1 MSRKLSRLT
10 AVLFAVA
17 LLASACGGDSGPS
30 EEEINAAGF
39 DVIPAGLEDG
49 WESSRQAI
57 IDDLNDGDY
66 GVSDGILKGPGGFE
80 VDLSACPSDWA
91 DDSGITDG
99 TIKIGHTTA
108 LSGNLA
114 AYGNIGAGMEAYF
127 DYINASG
134 GVGPDNLKLEL
145 VIKDDEYVATKTQ
158 EAVDELL
165 QTEDPFY
172 VTTLGSP
179 NTFSVRG
186 TLNDACVP
194 QPLVMTGHQAWGDPA
209 NNPWTTGLQ
218 LSYATESLLWG
229 QWIEQN
235 LADQAPITVS
245 ALVMDNEFGLAYEQG
260 FDNFAKGSD
269 LIGDVTFVRH
279 DPAAPTLTNEI
290 TTLAAAEADVFISM
304 TAGNPCLLA
313 IQEAANAGITDT
325 AVTFT
330 PSVCKAISSYMAP
343 AGDAAEGWYIVGGGI
358 KDSTDPQYDNDPFIG
373 WMNDTIE
380 KQGLDP
386 AISLYATGFGQ
397 YGWTHVEAM
406 RIAAE
411 LDGGL
416 NRTNMMLALR
426 ALDLEHPLL
435 LDGIE
440 FQADGANDSYLIEG
454 SEISQFSTGDQSW
467 IQQGDVIDLN
477 GQSDNCN
484 WIAGSGEGCS

>member
-1 MSRKLSRLT
+1 MRRKLSRFS
-10 AVLFAVA
+10 AVLFALA
-17 LLASACGGDSGPS
+17 LIASACGGSDGPS
-30 EEEINAAGF
+30 VEDIQAAGF
-39 DVIPAGLEDG
+39 EPIPAGLEDS
-49 WESSRQAI
+49 WESARQAI
-57 IDDLNDGDY
+57 IDDLKDGDY
-66 GVSDGILKGPGGFE
+66 GVQDGVLKGPGGFE
-80 VDLSACPSDWA
+80 VDLSTCPSDWA
-91 DDSGITDG
+91 DDAGIEDG
-99 TIKIGHTTA
+99 VIKIGHTNA

-114 AYGNIGAGMEAYF
+114 AYGNIAAGMESYF

-134 GVGPDNLKLEL
+134 GVGGLDIEL
-145 VIKDDEYVATKTQ
+145 IVKDDEYVATKTQ
-158 EAVDELL
+158 EAVDEIL

-194 QPLVMTGHQAWGDPA
+194 QPLVMTGHQAWGDPE

-218 LSYATESLLWG
+218 LSYATEALLWG
-229 QWIEQN
+229 QWIEAN
-235 LADQAPITVS
+235 LDGPVTVS
-245 ALVMDNEFGLAYEQG
+245 GLVMDNEFGLAYEQG
-260 FDNFAKGSD
+260 FADFAANSSV
-269 LIGDVTFVRH
+269 ISEFIPIRH

-290 TTLAAAEADVFISM
+290 TSLAATESDVFISM

-313 IQEAANAGITDT
+313 VQEAANAGITDT
-325 AVTFT
+325 AVTFM

-343 AGDAAEGWYIVGGGI
+343 AGDAADGWYIVGGGV
-358 KDSTDPQYDNDPFIG
+358 KDSTDPQYESDPFIS
-373 WMNDTIE
+373 WMNNTIE
-380 KQGLDP
+380 QQGLDP

-426 ALDLEHPLL
+426 ALDLQHPLL

-440 FQADGANDSYLIEG
+440 FEADGLNDSYLIEG
-454 SEISQFSTGDQSW
+454 SEISQFSAGEQSW
-467 IQQGDVIDLN
+467 IQQGDIIDLN
-477 GQSDNCN
+477 GQSANCN
-484 WIAGSGEGCS
+484 WIAGAGTGCN